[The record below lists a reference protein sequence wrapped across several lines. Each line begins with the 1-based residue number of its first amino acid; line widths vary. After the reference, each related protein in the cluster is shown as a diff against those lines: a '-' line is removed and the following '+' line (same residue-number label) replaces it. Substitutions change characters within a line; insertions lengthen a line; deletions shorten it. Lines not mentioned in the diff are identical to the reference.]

1 MGLFYIPL
9 VLWFFVLWL
18 IFEVKKCLQN
28 KCHLVAKHGT
38 KLADRCRGL
47 LCICESSRW
56 VGDIIHISPV

>member
-28 KCHLVAKHGT
+28 KCHLAAKLGT
-38 KLADRCRGL
+38 KLADL
-47 LCICESSRW
+47 L
-56 VGDIIHISPV
+56 